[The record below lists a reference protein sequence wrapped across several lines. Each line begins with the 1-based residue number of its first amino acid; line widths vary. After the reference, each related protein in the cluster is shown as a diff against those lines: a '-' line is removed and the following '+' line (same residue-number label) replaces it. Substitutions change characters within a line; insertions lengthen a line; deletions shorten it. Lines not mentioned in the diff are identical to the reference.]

1 MWLREI
7 AAWNRRVPLLVL
19 LGLSPLALL
28 ACVGEKRAAP
38 PPAPSPAPTPPVA
51 EALID
56 LATLQELRRLSLGD
70 TAVIGPFEVTI
81 REAAVRQNQVEVSL
95 HLQPL
100 TPAELEQRKQ
110 FNPFFLSVGGDR
122 STWVSLVIWRAGSGT
137 FALVGPE
144 GALCG
149 ADIQSDGQQPLRLQC
164 RFRVPADAAPAYLLL
179 SARKVGVTLLAPIV
193 PLESL
198 EHRAVI
204 PLTPLPPALAG
215 KVPDLPVPLGQPVR
229 TPDGVEITVLDST
242 VTSEP
247 LPVGNETGSVTLYGA
262 PEGYKWRVVRLRLQ
276 CGRPDRCAIS
286 LGAFRVQRS
295 DGSSSPPTL
304 LGPPPY
310 LYLDF
315 DELIFSWQGQETLEF
330 AFSAPASWPRE
341 MKDLPF
347 PLGQPVR
354 IVEGVEIT
362 LLDSRTTSESLPVVG
377 EAGVVPVGAEGWEW
391 HIVRLQLRCGRP
403 DPCTIL
409 IPSFRARRSD
419 GSFSPEAFSSY
430 SSVLLGPPPYRQVE
444 SLLSWQGQETLEL
457 AFPVSTPG
465 RLYDMLVW
473 NRKLPDLSLPPGQ
486 PVQIPEGMEITLLD
500 SRTTSESLPVVDETG
515 SVQRVEPPKGEGW
528 LPEWYIARLRLRCS
542 RPDPCTVLLGSF
554 RVKESDGSLS
564 PPAFLGP
571 PPYRDVPFLSWQG
584 QETIELVFTLTGRV
598 ERLLWHDEPLN
609 TYFSLSGP

>member
-1 MWLREI
+1 VWLREV
-7 AAWNRRVPLLVL
+7 AALSRRVPLLVL

-38 PPAPSPAPTPPVA
+38 PPAPSPTPTPTVT
-51 EALID
+51 EAPID

-122 STWVSLVIWRAGSGT
+122 GTWVSLVIWRAGSGT
-137 FALVGPE
+137 FAVVGPE

-179 SARKVGVTLLAPIV
+179 SAGKAAVTFFF
-193 PLESL
+193 PLIPFESL

-204 PLTPLPPALAG
+204 PLTPLPPALVG

-229 TPDGVEITVLDST
+229 TPDGVEITVLDSM

-262 PEGYKWRVVRLRLQ
+262 PEGYEWRVVRLRLR
-276 CGRPDRCAIS
+276 CGRPDRCALS
-286 LGAFRVQRS
+286 LGAFRVRRS
-295 DGSSSPPTL
+295 DGSSSPPELL
-304 LGPPPY
+304 LGPSPY
-310 LYLDF
+310 RSLSPN
-315 DELIFSWQGQETLEF
+315 ELILSWQGQETLEF
-330 AFSAPASWPRE
+330 AFSAPDSWPRE

-347 PLGQPVR
+347 PLSQPVR

-362 LLDSRTTSESLPVVG
+362 LLDSRTTSESLPVVDETG
-377 EAGVVPVGAEGWEW
+377 SVQRIELSKGEGWHEEW
-391 HIVRLQLRCGRP
+391 HIVRLQLRCSRP

-419 GSFSPEAFSSY
+419 GAFSPRVFSVS
-430 SSVLLGPPPYRQVE
+430 SSVFLGPPPYRRVE
-444 SLLSWQGQETLEL
+444 SLLSWQGQETLEF

-465 RLYDMLVW
+465 RLY
-473 NRKLPDLSLPPGQ
+473 N
-486 PVQIPEGMEITLLD
+486 
-500 SRTTSESLPVVDETG
+500 
-515 SVQRVEPPKGEGW
+515 
-528 LPEWYIARLRLRCS
+528 
-542 RPDPCTVLLGSF
+542 VLI
-554 RVKESDGSLS
+554 
-564 PPAFLGP
+564 
-571 PPYRDVPFLSWQG
+571 WQG
-584 QETIELVFTLTGRV
+584 RPGPLTA
-598 ERLLWHDEPLN
+598 
-609 TYFSLSGP
+609 YFSLSGP

>member
-1 MWLREI
+1 
-7 AAWNRRVPLLVL
+7 
-19 LGLSPLALL
+19 
-28 ACVGEKRAAP
+28 
-38 PPAPSPAPTPPVA
+38 
-51 EALID
+51 
-56 LATLQELRRLSLGD
+56 
-70 TAVIGPFEVTI
+70 
-81 REAAVRQNQVEVSL
+81 VEVSL
-95 HLQPL
+95 DLQPL
-100 TPAELEQRKQ
+100 TPAELERRKY
-110 FNPFFLSVGGDR
+110 FNPFFLSVGGDSGTR
-122 STWVSLVIWRAGSGT
+122 VSLVIWRAGSGT
-137 FALVGPE
+137 FALVEPE

-149 ADIQSDGQQPLRLQC
+149 ADIQSDEQRPLRLQC
-164 RFRVPADAAPAYLLL
+164 RFRVPADAAPTYLLL

-215 KVPDLPVPLGQPVR
+215 KVPELPVPLGQPVR
-229 TPDGVEITVLDST
+229 IPDGVEITALDST

-247 LPVGNETGSVTLYGA
+247 LPVSYRTGSVTLYGA
-262 PEGYKWRVVRLRLQ
+262 GEREEWRVVRLRLR
-276 CGRPDRCAIS
+276 CGRPDRCVIS

-330 AFSAPASWPRE
+330 AFSVPSHWE
-341 MKDLPF
+341 KKDLPF

-362 LLDSRTTSESLPVVG
+362 LLDSRTTPVPLPVAG
-377 EAGVVPVGAEGWEW
+377 ETGVLFGASEELW
-391 HIVRLQLRCGRP
+391 HIARLQLRCSRP

-457 AFPVSTPG
+457 AFSVSTPG
-465 RLYDMLVW
+465 RLYDLLLW
-473 NRKLPDLSLPPGQ
+473 NRNLLLWKPPAPPLPPGQ
-486 PVQIPEGMEITLLD
+486 PVQIPEGVEITLLD
-500 SRTTSESLPVVDETG
+500 SRTTFESLPVVDKTG
-515 SVQRVEPPKGEGW
+515 SVRRVEPPKGEGW

-584 QETIELVFTLTGRV
+584 QETIELVFTLTGQV
-598 ERLLWHDEPLN
+598 EQLLWHDEPLN